1 MINITKEKVQTY
13 EDIRQSG
20 VTNMYQVQNVMQLSG
35 LAFDECV
42 EIMKNY
48 DNYIEKFKIARV

>member
-1 MINITKEKVQTY
+1 MLNITKEKIQTY

-20 VTNMYQVQNVMQLSG
+20 VTNMYQVKNVMQLSG

-42 EIMKNY
+42 ELMKNY
-48 DNYIEKFKIARV
+48 DHYIEKFKITKL

>member
-1 MINITKEKVQTY
+1 MVNITKEKIQTY

-20 VTNMYQVQNVMQLSG
+20 VTNMYQVNNVMQLSG

-42 EIMKNY
+42 DIMKNY
-48 DNYIEKFKIARV
+48 DKYIKKFNITRL